1 MRRTEIRHGQMLRTM
16 VTPVDILG
24 TVNFRATALASKAR
38 EPPVEILYIQHSQL
52 YNELLEILKHN
63 SPLPASQVIKNGGVI
78 VYPTDTVWGLGCNA
92 LDTAAVAK
100 LRKIKQKPAN
110 APLIWLL
117 PSVKAVQKF
126 CGELTREEIKL
137 LNRKHTTVIIHG
149 QGVRVVKNGW
159 LNKFVQACQVPVV
172 STSANL
178 HGQPTVQSWR
188 QAVALFGEQVDA
200 VVHGRRVLKN
210 TPSTV
215 VQVKDGQTQVLRG
228 ISIK

>member
-1 MRRTEIRHGQMLRTM
+1 M
-16 VTPVDILG
+16 V
-24 TVNFRATALASKAR
+24 
-38 EPPVEILYIQHSQL
+38 
-52 YNELLEILKHN
+52 
-63 SPLPASQVIKNGGVI
+63 KNGGII

-92 LDTAAVAK
+92 LDRDAVAK
-100 LRKIKQKPAN
+100 LRQIKQKPAD

-126 CGELTREEIKL
+126 CGTITPAEIKL

-159 LNKFVQACQVPVV
+159 LNKLVQACQAPLV

-178 HGQPTVQSWR
+178 HGQPPVQSWR
-188 QAVALFGEQVDA
+188 QAVAQFGSQVDGI
-200 VVHGRRVLKN
+200 VRGRHIYKN
-210 TPSTV
+210 HPSTV